1 MTFPIDHL
9 LTVTTEREAARAEL
23 MRLGFALTERGEH
36 PGRGT
41 SNHLMFFERCY
52 WELLSIDEL
61 LPGNRSLLE
70 NGNALAG
77 CALRTVDAERD
88 AAGARAA
95 GAQPQALETV
105 TRPVRVGGDWRTAR
119 FTIAP
124 LRLSTSVRAHF
135 FFCQHVTP
143 ELVWSA
149 PAQRHPNGAV
159 RIKSLYVVGPE
170 EETARAALGG
180 LLGAGGGNE
189 PLIRYVAREAFA
201 SRFGRAAL
209 CTGDS
214 SERFAQKSG
223 VWLGAIELQVRD
235 LEDCRSLLTAHGVSP
250 RREPGA
256 LVPECEALGHPLIFS
271 D

>member
-1 MTFPIDHL
+1 MTFSIDHL

-23 MRLGFALTERGEH
+23 TRLGFALTERGEH
-36 PGRGT
+36 PGRGS

-52 WELLSIDEL
+52 WELLSIDEP
-61 LPGNRSLLE
+61 LPGNRALLE
-70 NGNALAG
+70 NANALAG
-77 CALRTVDAERD
+77 CALRTMDAERD
-88 AAGARAA
+88 AASARVA

-124 LRLSTSVRAHF
+124 LRLPPSVRAHF
-135 FFCQHVTP
+135 FFCQHLTP
-143 ELVWSA
+143 ELVWPA
-149 PAQRHPNGAV
+149 PAQRHPNGALRV
-159 RIKSLYVVGPE
+159 KSLYVVGPE
-170 EETARAALGG
+170 EETARAALGP

-201 SRFGRAAL
+201 SRFGRGVSGA
-209 CTGDS
+209 GDS
-214 SERFAQKSG
+214 SERLAQNPG
-223 VWLGAIELQVRD
+223 VWLGAVELQVRD
-235 LEDCRSLLTAHGVSP
+235 LEECRSLLTAHGISH
-250 RREPGA
+250 RREPGT